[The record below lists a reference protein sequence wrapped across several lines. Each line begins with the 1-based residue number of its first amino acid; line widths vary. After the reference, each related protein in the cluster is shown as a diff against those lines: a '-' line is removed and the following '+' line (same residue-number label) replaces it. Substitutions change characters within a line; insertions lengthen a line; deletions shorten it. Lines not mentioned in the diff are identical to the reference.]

1 MKTRVLVSLVV
12 LLGALCGEGIITVA
26 AERMER
32 FGKDP
37 SWDGHNNRAI
47 TPEPRSI
54 QQDFGY
60 SVTSHAGGAVP
71 GEGGGFITPSGEPAY
86 YARKIPELT
95 FNDSFRASGKLVCA
109 GRAFH
114 VLLGFFHD
122 ATLNEWR
129 TPNTIALRLQGRG
142 DVFFAYVEYA
152 TSRWRAGGDT
162 PGGFATISDPV
173 TGRVRFKGFPT
184 GPAVHEWSLEYD
196 PKGNGGSGSIRATLD
211 GETALCH
218 LDPAHKGDGA
228 KFNHF
233 GLLTVM
239 KQADTGGEVWI
250 DDVTV
255 NGETERFDRDPN
267 WDGSGNRR
275 TYMTKLVRP
284 RFDFGYSPTN
294 FAGGKAG
301 EMGGLIFRGDGRYP
315 HMMAFYGDRLDNLT
329 LAKPLRASGRL
340 SLRRAV
346 TDSDVLLGF
355 FHAEDS
361 LNSGGK
367 DLIGI
372 PPDFM
377 GVTIGGPSREGFMIT
392 PCYRLDNTERNSAD
406 RGPYVLPNGEAHE
419 WSFEF
424 LPGSANGGGSLVVT
438 LDGERVTLPIPKEH
452 LAVGAHLNR
461 FGLISTH
468 TDGNGQLLY
477 FDDLTYTWTQ
487 AELPPHR
494 VLRGHAGSVMAVAFA
509 PDGRTLASACRDK
522 TIRLWDVKTGEAL
535 RVMEG
540 HDADVYSLAFTTD
553 GETLVSASG
562 DATIKIWKVRDG
574 TLVRTLQ
581 GHRDVVRSVAFSP
594 DEGTL
599 ASTGADL
606 TVRLWD
612 TRSWK
617 QKAELTGHTA
627 RVKSVA
633 FSPDGQFVA
642 SAGDDRTVRVW
653 DAKTYSLVTSWDAHR
668 GPIEMLT
675 FSHGGKLLAT
685 SSNDGSVRL
694 WQTGKWNLVRA
705 LESHREEVDSIAF
718 SPDDR
723 VLASGSKDRTLKL
736 WNPETG
742 ELIATIAAH
751 SDRLESMAFSKDG
764 TLATGSGS
772 QDATIKLWEHLHG
785 K

>member
-1 MKTRVLVSLVV
+1 MKIQAFVFRIALVA
-12 LLGALCGEGIITVA
+12 ALCGEGTLTNA
-26 AERMER
+26 TERTER
-32 FGKDP
+32 FDRDP
-37 SWDGHNNRAI
+37 SWDGHNNRAEK
-47 TPEPRSI
+47 PEPRTI
-54 QQDFGY
+54 KQDFGY
-60 SVTSHAGGAVP
+60 SATSHAGGATP
-71 GEGGGFITPSGEPAY
+71 GEAGGFIMPAGEPAY
-86 YARKIPELT
+86 YAKKISELT
-95 FNDSFRASGKLVCA
+95 FNDAFRASGKLVCS
-109 GRAFH
+109 GSSFH
-114 VLLGFFHD
+114 VLLGFFND
-122 ATLNEWR
+122 STLNEWR
-129 TPNTIALRLQGRG
+129 TPNTIAIRLQGRG
-142 DVFFAYVEYA
+142 EVFFAYVEYA

-162 PGGFATISDPV
+162 PGGFATVPDPT
-173 TGRVRFKGFPT
+173 TGRLQFKGFPI
-184 GPAVHEWSLEYD
+184 GPKVYEWALEYD
-196 PKGNGGSGSIRATLD
+196 PKANDGSGSIRVTLG
-211 GETALCH
+211 GETSVCH
-218 LDPAHKGDGA
+218 LDRGHKGDGA
-228 KFNHF
+228 KFNRF

-250 DDVTV
+250 DDVTI
-255 NGETERFDRDPN
+255 NGETERFDRDPM
-267 WDGSGNRR
+267 WVEVGNRG
-275 TYMTKLVRP
+275 THSTQVVRP
-284 RFDFGYSPTN
+284 RFDFGYSRTR
-294 FAGGKAG
+294 FAGGNEG

-315 HMMAFYGDRLDNLT
+315 HMMAFYGDRLDELT

-367 DLIGI
+367 DSIGI
-372 PPDFM
+372 PSDFM
-377 GVTIGGPSREGFMIT
+377 GVTIGGPSREGFMIA
-392 PCYRLDNTERNSAD
+392 PCYRLNNTERNSAD
-406 RGPYVLPNGEAHE
+406 RGPYVLPNGVAHE

-424 LPGSANGGGSLVVT
+424 SPTSANGGGSLVVT
-438 LDGERVTLPIPKEH
+438 LDGERVTLPVPRDH
-452 LAVGAHLNR
+452 LAIGAHFNR
-461 FGLISTH
+461 FGMISTH
-468 TDGNGQLLY
+468 TDGNGQHLY

-494 VLRGHAGSVMAVAFA
+494 TLQGHTGSIMAVAFA

-522 TIRLWDVKTGEAL
+522 TIRLWDVVKGEPL
-535 RVMEG
+535 RVLQG
-540 HDADVYSLAFTTD
+540 HSADVYSLAFTSD

-574 TLVRTLQ
+574 SLVRTLE
-581 GHRDVVRSVAFSP
+581 GHRDVVRSIAFSP
-594 DEGTL
+594 DERTL

-612 TRSWK
+612 TKSWTS
-617 QKAELTGHTA
+617 KAELTGHTA
-627 RVKSVA
+627 RVKAIA
-633 FSPDGQFVA
+633 FSPDGRFIA
-642 SAGDDRTVRVW
+642 SAGDDRSVRVW
-653 DAKTYSLVTSWDAHR
+653 EANGKSPVTSWEAHR
-668 GPIEMLT
+668 GPIETLA
-675 FSHGGKLLAT
+675 FSHGGKFLAT

-751 SDRLESMAFSKDG
+751 SDRLESMAFSKSG
-764 TLATGSGS
+764 MLATGSGS
-772 QDATIKLWEHLHG
+772 QDATIKLWERLPG

>member
-1 MKTRVLVSLVV
+1 MKIQAFVLRI
-12 LLGALCGEGIITVA
+12 ALAAAICGERSLMTA
-26 AERMER
+26 TERTER
-32 FGKDP
+32 FDKDP
-37 SWDGHNNRAI
+37 LWDGHNNRADK
-47 TPEPRSI
+47 PEPRI
-54 QQDFGY
+54 IKQDFGY
-60 SVTSHAGGAVP
+60 SATSHAGGAVP
-71 GEGGGFITPSGEPAY
+71 GEAGGFITPAGEPAC
-86 YARKIPELT
+86 YAKKISELT
-95 FNDSFRASGKLVCA
+95 FNDSFQASGKVVCA
-109 GRAFH
+109 GHSFH
-114 VLLGFFHD
+114 VLLGFFND
-122 ATLNEWR
+122 STLNEWR

-142 DVFFAYVEYA
+142 EVFFAYLEYA
-152 TSRWRAGGDT
+152 TSKWRAGGDT
-162 PGGFATISDPV
+162 PQGFATVADPK
-173 TGRVRFKGFPT
+173 TGRTQFKGFPI
-184 GPAVHEWSLEYD
+184 GPKVYEWSLKYD
-196 PKGNGGSGSIRATLD
+196 PNGNGGTGSIRATLD
-211 GETALCH
+211 GETAVCH
-218 LDPAHKGDGA
+218 LDAGHKGDGA
-228 KFNHF
+228 KFNRF

-250 DDVTV
+250 DDVTI

-267 WDGSGNRR
+267 WVGLGNRE
-275 TYMTKLVRP
+275 THSTKVVRP
-284 RFDFGYSPTN
+284 RFDFGYTPTN

-301 EMGGLIFRGDGRYP
+301 EMGGLVFRGDGRYP
-315 HMMAFYGDRLDNLT
+315 HMMAFYGDRLDELT

-340 SLRRAV
+340 SLRRGV

-367 DLIGI
+367 DAIGT
-372 PPDFM
+372 PPDFL
-377 GVTIGGPSREGFMIT
+377 GVTIGGPSREGFMIS
-392 PCYRLDNTERNSAD
+392 PCYRLHSTDTGAAE
-406 RGPYVLPNGEAHE
+406 RGPYVLPNGAPHE
-419 WSFEF
+419 WSFEYA
-424 LPGSANGGGSLVVT
+424 PDVANGGGKLVVT
-438 LDGERVTLPIPKEH
+438 LDGERVSLEMPRDHFKG
-452 LAVGAHLNR
+452 GAHFNR

-468 TDGNGQLLY
+468 IDGNGQHLY

-487 AELPPHR
+487 TELPSHR
-494 VLRGHAGSVMAVAFA
+494 TLQGHTGSIMAVAFS

-522 TIRLWDVKTGEAL
+522 TIRLWDVAKGEAL
-535 RVMEG
+535 RVLQG
-540 HDADVYSLAFTTD
+540 HTADVYWLTFTLD
-553 GETLVSASG
+553 GETLVSGSG
-562 DATIKIWKVRDG
+562 DSTIKIWKVRDG
-574 TLVRTLQ
+574 SLVRTLE

-594 DEGTL
+594 DEQTL

-617 QKAELTGHTA
+617 QKAELSGHTA

-633 FSPDGQFVA
+633 FSPDGRFIA

-653 DAKTYSLVTSWDAHR
+653 DAKTNSLMTNWEAHR

-675 FSHGGKLLAT
+675 FSHDGKLLAT

-694 WQTGKWNLVRA
+694 WQTGNWNLVRA

-742 ELIATIAAH
+742 ELIRTIAAH
-751 SDRLESMAFSKDG
+751 ADRLESMAFSRDG
-764 TLATGSGS
+764 ILATGSGS
-772 QDATIKLWEHLHG
+772 QDATIKLWDGLPG